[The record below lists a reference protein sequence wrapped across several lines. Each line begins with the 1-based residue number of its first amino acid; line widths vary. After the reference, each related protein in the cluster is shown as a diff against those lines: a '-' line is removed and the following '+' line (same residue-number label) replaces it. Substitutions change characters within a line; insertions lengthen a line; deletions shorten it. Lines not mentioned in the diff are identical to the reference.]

1 MTCEREKNNVGIAR
15 ITYSCQA
22 EQGGKEKKTILGEP
36 VVSRHSPDDELQL
49 HPEEQFDSPGQSPGG
64 LKQNIKPG
72 SQVNYQVEHNSAIFY
87 LSVLVPLN

>member
-1 MTCEREKNNVGIAR
+1 MRKINVGIPE

-22 EQGGKEKKTILGEP
+22 EQAGKEIKTILGEP

-72 SQVNYQVEHNSAIFY
+72 NQVNYQVERNSAIFY
-87 LSVLVPLN
+87 LSVLVSRN